1 MQSPAEREEGV
12 SGTQLWLLLLKSFHA
27 VSAYAQ
33 ATLRETGL
41 GDSDFR
47 VLEALLHKG
56 ALPVNEIGQK
66 VFLTPGAI
74 STAVERLHVQGL
86 VVRQDSKSDRRV
98 RLVGLTAAGRTLI
111 ERAFWEHARKM
122 DVLGEELTPKQRRQ
136 LARGLKAF
144 GKAAQLVDTKDGALP
159 ERRGLP
165 EPEPAPAAVSALARE
180 RKKTL

>member
-1 MQSPAEREEGV
+1 MQSVVERETEIG
-12 SGTQLWLLLLKSFHA
+12 GTQLWLLLLKSFHA

-33 ATLRETGL
+33 ATLRATGL

-74 STAVERLHVQGL
+74 STAVERLHVQGW
-86 VVRQDSKSDRRV
+86 VTRQDSKKDRRV
-98 RLVGLTAAGRTLI
+98 RLVELTPAGRTLI
-111 ERAFWEHARKM
+111 ERAFREHARQM
-122 DVLGEELTPKQRRQ
+122 DLLGSELTPKQRRQ

-144 GKAAQLVDTKDGALP
+144 GKGAQGRYADGKGTSASDLQP
-159 ERRGLP
+159 V
-165 EPEPAPAAVSALARE
+165 AVSPPTRKH
-180 RKKTL
+180 KKTL

>member
-1 MQSPAEREEGV
+1 MQTPTRQDDSV
-12 SGTQLWLLLLKSFHA
+12 TGTQLWLLLLKSFHA

-74 STAVERLHVQGL
+74 STAVERLHTQEL
-86 VVRQDSKSDRRV
+86 VTRQDSSSDRRV
-98 RLVGLTAAGRTLI
+98 RMVNLTPKGRTLI
-111 ERAFWEHARKM
+111 QKVFREHAAKM
-122 DVLGEELTPKQRRQ
+122 DALAEVLTPKQRRQ

-144 GKAAQLVDTKDGALP
+144 GKAPQDIGAGSSTSTTGAGSSSVA
-159 ERRGLP
+159 RRPGK
-165 EPEPAPAAVSALARE
+165 PA
-180 RKKTL
+180 